1 MNSDKAK
8 IHESFEIVGFD
19 KTLLSPVLTDE
30 LINTE
35 NMTNYTVPENQ
46 KAPFT
51 FEAESINPTV
61 SEEGQFKIL
70 GTVNQDTE
78 EDIEFT
84 LELIYPA
91 GYMTKCTLHKVLVD
105 QVEVTCVL
113 DEPWLCRNWTSS
125 NKRWIE
131 LFIFTE
137 ICSDEILHGG
147 EETSTEE
154 EEETEQPIEEPISE
168 EEAEAIMNVS
178 LSFSK

>member
-1 MNSDKAK
+1 
-8 IHESFEIVGFD
+8 
-19 KTLLSPVLTDE
+19 
-30 LINTE
+30 
-35 NMTNYTVPENQ
+35 MTNYTVPENQ

-154 EEETEQPIEEPISE
+154 EEETVLLYRNFMGRHILAVLSIILWTYAFVQSQQH
-168 EEAEAIMNVS
+168 S
-178 LSFSK
+178 LLDNLLKSQYLKKRLRL

>member
-1 MNSDKAK
+1 MASDKTK

-19 KTLLSPVLTDE
+19 KTLLNPVLTDE

-35 NMTNYTVPENQ
+35 NMTNYTVPET
-46 KAPFT
+46 PFT

-91 GYMTKCTLHKVLVD
+91 GYMTKCTLPRVLVD

-113 DEPWLCRNWTSS
+113 DEP
-125 NKRWIE
+125 
-131 LFIFTE
+131 
-137 ICSDEILHGG
+137 
-147 EETSTEE
+147 
-154 EEETEQPIEEPISE
+154 
-168 EEAEAIMNVS
+168 
-178 LSFSK
+178 

>member
-1 MNSDKAK
+1 MTQDKTK

-19 KTLLSPVLTDE
+19 KTLLNPALTDE

-35 NMTNYTVPENQ
+35 TMTNYTVPENQ

-70 GTVNQDTE
+70 GTVNQDIE

-84 LELIYPA
+84 FELTYPD
-91 GYMTKCTLHKVLVD
+91 GYMTKCTLLKVLVD

-113 DEPWLCRNWTSS
+113 DDP
-125 NKRWIE
+125 
-131 LFIFTE
+131 
-137 ICSDEILHGG
+137 
-147 EETSTEE
+147 
-154 EEETEQPIEEPISE
+154 
-168 EEAEAIMNVS
+168 
-178 LSFSK
+178 